1 MENNKKNN
9 KIFSDETTE
18 FRVLKKK
25 KKAFIIEDDDFKSLQ
40 DTREFRKIE
49 TIDGKLISRYS
60 PNIEKGLTLEQVQAR
75 RDEGLVNKTKNK
87 YDKSY
92 FQIVV
97 KNFCTFLNL
106 LLFSIFALMLI
117 SGVEGI
123 SNYFFM
129 LIISSNLII
138 GIVQEIRAKIII
150 DKLSLETKTKVK
162 VIRNGVKVDV
172 DSEDVVLDDIYQ
184 LSNGQKIV
192 TDSMVVDGNVEVNES
207 LLTGESLP
215 VKKNVGDILF
225 AGSFIS
231 SGSCV
236 CKVERIGDDN
246 YITQLQEKAKR
257 EKKNNS
263 VILKSLNIII
273 GVISMCVIP
282 FGVYNFISKWAAQG
296 WSKSW
301 DVIKEI
307 ITNSCGSMIAMIPS
321 GLYLTVSVALVVSV
335 MILAKKR
342 TLVQDSYSIEM
353 LARTDVLCLDKTGTI
368 TDGTMELYKEVEL
381 KEDSNSI
388 YSTIVGELLGA
399 FKEKNQTAQ
408 AILNV
413 HSSTNK
419 YEVENKLPFSSSRK
433 MSAVKFKDIGT
444 FVIGAPEFVLN
455 PEHEVVKELEQYTK
469 QGYRVLLLGKAD
481 DLVEDSIKGE
491 IVPLRAYVIKDHIRE
506 TAYET
511 IKWFKDNEVE
521 VKIISGDNPLTVSEI
536 AKQVGVEG
544 AENYVSLEG
553 MSLEQVSEAA
563 TKYTVFGRVAPEQKA
578 TLVTALKKAGKTVA
592 MTGDGVNDILALK
605 ISDCSIAMA
614 SGSEAARN
622 VSSIVLMDS
631 DFSCLPHV
639 VAEGRRVI
647 NNVTEVA
654 SLFLMKTIFA
664 FLLTLST
671 KYPFEPSNLMVI
683 EIFCSGLAATALAL
697 QPNNRK
703 IKGGFLRNVLSKA
716 VPGGVTYA
724 LGVLVL
730 VLLLENNAFGLL
742 THPQLANVDI
752 VTLKQTIGGLYLST
766 LGILTLFYHCRPL
779 NKYRIAVFGIMTIAT
794 LTVCFTPL
802 GKGFAHFYIDT
813 LTSAQWLLYV
823 ITVICGAILFIGSK
837 MLFDLLIKKYE
848 KRKKN

>member
-9 KIFSDETTE
+9 RIFSDETTE

-25 KKAFIIEDDDFKSLQ
+25 KKGFVIEEDDFKSLQ

-49 TIDGKLISRYS
+49 TRDGKFITRYS
-60 PNIEKGLTLEQVQAR
+60 PNVEKGLSLDEIQKR
-75 RDEGLVNKTKNK
+75 REEGLVNKTKNK

-92 FQIVV
+92 FQIII

-106 LLFSIFALMLI
+106 LLFGIFALMLI
-117 SGVEGI
+117 AGVEGI

-129 LIISSNLII
+129 VIICSNLII
-138 GIVQEIRAKIII
+138 GIVQEIRAKIVI
-150 DKLSLETKTKVK
+150 DKLTLETKTKVK
-162 VIRNGVKVDV
+162 VIRNGTKIDV
-172 DSEDVVLDDIYQ
+172 DSEDVVLDDIYL

-192 TDSMVVDGNVEVNES
+192 TDSKVEEGSVEVNES

-215 VKKNVGDILF
+215 VKKNVGDIVF
-225 AGSFIS
+225 AGSFVS
-231 SGSCV
+231 SGSCI
-236 CKVERIGDDN
+236 CKVERVGDDN

-263 VILKSLNIII
+263 VILKSLNVII
-273 GVISMCVIP
+273 GVISMCVVP
-282 FGVYNFISKWAAQG
+282 FGIYNFLSKWGAENWVKD
-296 WSKSW
+296 WS
-301 DVIKEI
+301 VIKKV

-335 MILAKKR
+335 MTLAKKR

-368 TDGTMELYKEVEL
+368 TDGTMELHEEL
-381 KEDSNSI
+381 SLCNEDNDFG
-388 YSTIVGELLGA
+388 TIVGDLLGA
-399 FKEKNQTAQ
+399 FEDKNQTSI
-408 AILNV
+408 AILNS
-413 HSSTNK
+413 HPSTNSHL
-419 YEVENKLPFSSSRK
+419 VESKLPFSSSRK
-433 MSAVKFKDIGT
+433 MSAVKFKDVGSY
-444 FVIGAPEFVLN
+444 VIGAPEFVLS
-455 PEHEVVKELEQYTK
+455 PSHEVVEKLASYTK
-469 QGYRVLLLGKAD
+469 QGYRVLLLAKTD
-481 DLVEDSIKGE
+481 DVTEDGIKGE
-491 IVPLRAYVIKDHIRE
+491 PTPLRAYIIKDHIRP

-511 IKWFKDNEVE
+511 IKWFNDNEVE

-536 AKQVGVEG
+536 AKQAGVLN
-544 AENYVSLEG
+544 ADNYVSLEG
-553 MSLEQVSEAA
+553 MSLEEVSEAA
-563 TKYTVFGRVAPEQKA
+563 LKYTVFGRVAPEQKA
-578 TLVTALKKAGKTVA
+578 TLVTALKKEGKTVA

-683 EIFCSGLAATALAL
+683 EVFCSGLAATCLAL

-703 IKGGFLRNVLSKA
+703 IKGGFMRNVLSKA

-724 LGVLVL
+724 LGVLAIVL
-730 VLLLENNAFGLL
+730 FIENTALGN
-742 THPQLANVDI
+742 LAAGATIDQI
-752 VTLKQTIGGLYLST
+752 QLKQTVGGLFLSS
-766 LGILTLFYHCRPL
+766 LGILTLFFHCLPL
-779 NKYRIAVFGIMTIAT
+779 NKYRICVFGVMTLAT

-802 GKGFAHFYIDT
+802 GKGFAHFYIND
-813 LTSAQWLLYV
+813 LSINQWLLYG
-823 ITVICGAILFIGSK
+823 ITLICGAILFLGSK
-837 MLFDLLIKKYE
+837 FLFDFFIKKHE

>member
-1 MENNKKNN
+1 MENNKKNK

-18 FRVLKKK
+18 FRVLRKK
-25 KKAFIIEDDDFKSLQ
+25 KKAFIIEDDDLKSLQ

-60 PNIEKGLTLEQVQAR
+60 PNIERGLTLDQVQKR
-75 RDEGLVNKTKNK
+75 RDDGITNKTKNK
-87 YDKSY
+87 YDKSIA
-92 FQIVV
+92 QIII

-129 LIISSNLII
+129 VIISSNLII
-138 GIVQEIRAKIII
+138 GIAQEIRAKMVI

-162 VIRNGVKVDV
+162 VIRNGVKVEV
-172 DSEDVVLDDIYQ
+172 DSEDIVLDDIYY
-184 LSNGQKIV
+184 LSSGQKIV
-192 TDSMVVDGNVEVNES
+192 ADSMVIDGSVEVNES

-215 VKKNVGDILF
+215 VKKNKEDIVF
-225 AGSFIS
+225 AGSFVS
-231 SGSCV
+231 SGSCI
-236 CKVERIGDDN
+236 CKVERVGDAN
-246 YITQLQEKAKR
+246 YITQLQERAKR

-273 GVISMCVIP
+273 GVISMCIIP
-282 FGVYNFISKWAAQG
+282 FGIFNFISKWAAQG
-296 WSKSW
+296 WVKDW
-301 DVIKEI
+301 LIIKEI

-335 MILAKKR
+335 MTLAKKR
-342 TLVQDSYSIEM
+342 TLVQDSYAIEM

-368 TDGTMELYKEVEL
+368 TDGTMELHEEISLSEEGKKE
-381 KEDSNSI
+381 I
-388 YSTIVGELLGA
+388 YVSLVGELLGA
-399 FKEKNQTAQ
+399 FEEKNQTSQ
-408 AILNV
+408 AILAV
-413 HSSTNK
+413 HSNSNR
-419 YEVENKLPFSSSRK
+419 YEVETKLPFSSSRK
-433 MSAVKFKDIGT
+433 MSAVKFKDLGT
-444 FVIGAPEFVLN
+444 FVIGAPEFVLT
-455 PEHEVVKELEQYTK
+455 PDHVIVGKLEEYTK
-469 QGYRVLLLGKAD
+469 QGYRVLLLGKGE
-481 DLVEDSIKGE
+481 DLTEDSVVGE
-491 IVPLRAYVIKDHIRE
+491 IIPLRAYIIKDHIRE
-506 TAYET
+506 TANET
-511 IKWFKDNEVE
+511 LKWFKDNGVE
-521 VKIISGDNPLTVSEI
+521 IKIISGDNPLTVSEI
-536 AKQVGVEG
+536 AKQAGVDN
-544 AENYVSLEG
+544 ADNYVSLEG
-553 MSLEQVSEAA
+553 MSLEEVSEAA

-578 TLVTALKKAGKTVA
+578 TLVTSLKKAGKTVA

-639 VAEGRRVI
+639 VSEGRRVI
-647 NNVTEVA
+647 NNITEVA

-683 EIFCSGLAATALAL
+683 EVFCSGLASTALAL
-697 QPNNRK
+697 QPNNRQ

-716 VPGGVTYA
+716 VPGGFTYA
-724 LGVLVL
+724 LGVFIIVL
-730 VLLLENNAFGLL
+730 FLENNVFGVNP
-742 THPQLANVDI
+742 TGVS
-752 VTLKQTIGGLYLST
+752 TLDPISLQQTVGGLYLSS
-766 LGILTLFYHCRPL
+766 LGILTLFYHCKPL
-779 NKYRIAVFGIMTIAT
+779 NKYRSIVFGIMTVAT

-802 GKGFAHFYIDT
+802 GEGFAHFYINK
-813 LTSAQWLLYV
+813 LIIQQWMLYG
-823 ITVICGAILFIGSK
+823 IALICGVIIFIGSK
-837 MLFDLLIKKYE
+837 KLFDIFIKKYE